1 MKNKSLETYLYSAVG
16 VGAMFLLL
24 AGLNLVVGALKTR
37 VDLTEEK
44 VHTLSDGTRAILSN
58 LESNVKVRFYCT
70 QVENATA
77 ESVFFLNYARQAE
90 DLLDAIRRA
99 SGGKVA
105 VEKLDPQPDSDAEDS
120 ARLDGIEGQ
129 PLPPYGENFYLG
141 LTVSRLDEQVAIP
154 FLSPSRERLL
164 EYDIARAIS
173 SVTQSERP
181 VIGVMSALP
190 VFGMP
195 ANPMMAQ
202 MGQQP
207 QAKEPWIIVSELKR
221 DFDVREVPMTSES
234 IEESIQLLVV
244 IHPRDITEGAQ
255 YAIDQYVLGGGKLLA
270 FLDPLSFA
278 DNQQVPGMNPLQ
290 RASASGST
298 MEALLKGW
306 GVDFDVSKCVSD
318 MTYKA
323 TLARNGR
330 PEEAPAVLMLD
341 KNALNQDDPVTS
353 QLDNLLLPYAGIFTG
368 TPAEGLKQTVL
379 VKTSENSMP
388 IDKIMAQFGGG
399 VDKDFKPSG
408 KEEILAMRLDG
419 RFKTAFPDGKPG
431 GSPDPTGERA
441 ADEGEPAAEADG
453 LKESTQDTSVILVGD
468 SDLLFDPVAAQVQNF
483 FGRRIIIPQNG
494 NLNFGQSVVELLA
507 GDNNLIAVRSRASL
521 NRPFTVVK
529 RLEAEAQERYRS
541 KIRDLETDLQDTQ
554 TKLNE
559 LQRGKQEGQRFI
571 MSPEQQRE
579 LENFRK
585 KEAEASKELKH
596 VRRNL
601 RRDVDA
607 LENRLKWMNIA
618 LMPLLV
624 TLSGI
629 GIAVYKRKRTAAQ

>member
-1 MKNKSLETYLYSAVG
+1 MKNKSLETYLYSVVG
-16 VGAMFLLL
+16 IGAMFLLL
-24 AGLNLVVGALKTR
+24 IGLNLVVGALKTR
-37 VDLTEEK
+37 VDLTDEK
-44 VHTLSDGTRAILSN
+44 VHTLSDGTRAILSG
-58 LESNVKVRFYCT
+58 LESNVKIRFYST

-77 ESVFFLNYARQAE
+77 ESVFFQNYARQVN
-90 DLLDAIRRA
+90 DLLEAIRRA
-99 SGGKVA
+99 SAGKITV
-105 VEKLDPQPDSDAEDS
+105 VKFDPQPDSDAEDS

-173 SVTQSERP
+173 SVTQTDRP

-190 VFGMP
+190 IFGMP
-195 ANPMMAQ
+195 ANPMAAQ

-207 QAKEPWIIVSELKR
+207 RGQDPWIIVSELKR
-221 DFDVREVPMTSES
+221 DFDVREVPVTSES
-234 IEESIQLLVV
+234 IDEDIQLLAVV
-244 IHPRDITEGAQ
+244 HPRDITEATQ
-255 YAIDQYVLGGGKLLA
+255 YAIDQFVLRGGKLLA

-306 GVDFDVSKCVSD
+306 GLDFDVSKCVSD

-341 KNALNQDDPVTS
+341 KNALNQDDLVTS
-353 QLDNLLLPYAGIFTG
+353 QLDNLLLPYAGVFTG
-368 TPAEGLKQTVL
+368 TPAEGLEQTVL
-379 VKTSENSMP
+379 VKTSENAML

-419 RFKTAFPDGKPG
+419 KFKTAFPDGKPG
-431 GSPDPTGERA
+431 GSSEATEEEA
-441 ADEGEPAAEADG
+441 TDEDAAEAEPDG
-453 LKESTQDTSVILVGD
+453 LKESTQDTSVVLVGD

-483 FGRRIIIPQNG
+483 LGRRIIIPQNG

-529 RLEAEAQERYRS
+529 QLEAEAQERYRS

-579 LENFRK
+579 LENFRQ
-585 KEAEASKELKH
+585 KEADARKELKL

-629 GIAVYKRKRTAAQ
+629 GIAVYKRKKTAAQ

>member
-1 MKNKSLETYLYSAVG
+1 LSA
-16 VGAMFLLL
+16 
-24 AGLNLVVGALKTR
+24 
-37 VDLTEEK
+37 
-44 VHTLSDGTRAILSN
+44 GTRAILRDLPSQ
-58 LESNVKVRFYCT
+58 VRVRFYCT
-70 QVENATA
+70 QVEDATA
-77 ESVFFLNYARQAE
+77 ESVFFLTYARQVE

-99 SGGKVA
+99 SGGKITL
-105 VEKLDPQPDSDAEDS
+105 EKLDPQPDSDAEDS

-141 LTVSRLDEQVAIP
+141 LTVSRLDERVAIP

-173 SVTQSERP
+173 SVTQTDRP
-181 VIGVMSALP
+181 VIGVMSVLP

-202 MGQQP
+202 MGQSPRGQD
-207 QAKEPWIIVSELKR
+207 PWIIVSELKN
-221 DFDVREVPMTSES
+221 DFDVREVPSSAES
-234 IEESIQLLVV
+234 IDEDIQLLVV
-244 IHPRDITEGAQ
+244 IHPRDITETTQ
-255 YAIDQYVLGGGKLLA
+255 YAIDQFVLRGGKLLA

-290 RASASGST
+290 RATASGST
-298 MEALLKGW
+298 LEALLKGW
-306 GVDFDVSKCVSD
+306 GLEFDVSKCVSD

-353 QLDNLLLPYAGIFTG
+353 QLDNLLLPYAGVFTG
-368 TPAEGLKQTVL
+368 TPVEGLTQTVL
-379 VKTSENSMP
+379 VKTSRNSMP

-399 VDKDFKPSG
+399 ADKDFKPSG
-408 KEEILAMRLDG
+408 KEETLALRLDG
-419 RFKTAFPDGKPG
+419 KFKTAFPNGKPASTSSTEDDG
-431 GSPDPTGERA
+431 DGE
-441 ADEGEPAAEADG
+441 EKPATDSQG
-453 LKESTQDTSVILVGD
+453 LKESTRETSVILVGD
-468 SDLLFDPVAAQVQNF
+468 SDLLYDPVAAQVQNF

-494 NLNFGQSVVELLA
+494 NLNFGQSTVELLA
-507 GDNNLIAVRSRASL
+507 GDSNLIAVRSRASL
-521 NRPFTVVK
+521 TRPFTVVK
-529 RLEAEAQERYRS
+529 QLEADAQERFRS
-541 KIRDLETDLQDTQ
+541 KIRDLENDLQETQ

-571 MSPEQQRE
+571 MSPEQQAE
-579 LENFRK
+579 LANFRK
-585 KEAEASKELKH
+585 KEAEASKELKL

-607 LENRLKWMNIA
+607 LQNRLKAMNIA

-629 GIAVYKRKRTAAQ
+629 GIALYKRKKTAAQ